1 MIKSLEEKSDGH
13 WCYMLTRNRITFF
26 KPEYMK
32 YDENKLIGFNKN
44 QEFINEIPDVKIF
57 RTISTN
63 LPGTAYNLNFALRK
77 EPG

>member
-1 MIKSLEEKSDGH
+1 
-13 WCYMLTRNRITFF
+13 
-26 KPEYMK
+26 MK